1 MKNIKNC
8 IAILGATGF
17 ALAMLSASPCVAATS
32 TPEGFTDNLDAALDR
47 ARSNGR
53 HVVAVFSGS
62 DWCYWCKLLEKE
74 ILSTKTFRK
83 SATNTYELVYID
95 SPRNMSLLSDYA
107 RKNNRKT
114 VEKYKVRGFPTVLVL
129 DGRGAR
135 IAELGY
141 EKCGPEKYLETLASA
156 IRDAPDVEK
165 YIKPIEAVL
174 NRHDDAMQKE
184 MEAAN
189 KEVEAKFPEPA
200 GVLSKKEKRKLEKK
214 ISAFWGEIMFERI
227 AGKYIPLYEKSF
239 AEARAMNVPPHMEKR
254 KSELI
259 DGQEARFNQLKTLRE
274 AYLADKAKKK
284 PVAAEADGGDGG
296 EEDGDDDEAATPAPR
311 SRPSFRLPR
320 PEDAKLETEYWKN
333 VAMPFYLRH
342 FVDSFQPKKGMSKKD
357 AKRVLNVRRALA
369 RYLATGRD
377 EFPTGEECAEAN
389 ALWRA
394 KCRDAAVAIVHYIDL
409 TGDDKYW
416 QGNKL
421 FGEAVAKHDFK
432 REPVLGFVL
441 RMYAVQSAIHR
452 IARGE
457 KKESRKPF
465 NDAVS
470 ACEKAFEAVAGTY
483 KSSDRRILE
492 RFGEIQRLPTVSL
505 KLFGDEYLTLC
516 QTARECMAEASN
528 ARGSGWSSDVTEEGW
543 KGWDKYNAMAA
554 SNLLAAVKLRPEEPR
569 AFMMLSELA
578 GCSCAP
584 GGSPLAWAMMSVSNS
599 LDRSAETIERFL
611 HFQTSRWGGSTAFL
625 RDFVMECATNVD
637 VRSTFSYR
645 GAVVALQKMFIAEAD
660 GMSQKGVVK
669 KIIDPEMAKAL
680 YSMFDA
686 YAAAPETEFMPSA
699 DVFRGMG
706 MSLALMLGDWPRVRR
721 YRESIQSPL
730 RHYRSAYWLRNVDS
744 PAFDGLYL
752 GHMFE
757 VLSSS
762 PQAEEFLKAEEAAAA
777 GRHDEAYKMYAK
789 LEQLK
794 NPIPMERSLAS
805 GRFFAERKIAQEKA
819 GGWVDIMPS
828 RAGGEA
834 SHWWAYTGTD
844 PDGRARLRGGQKGY
858 YRLQSP
864 IPGIG
869 VEIEATVHFEK
880 KDAKQRVWNIGWG
893 LARVFS
899 GFCAEDDAWA
909 FPYIGFCRDGKGDH
923 FFVQTYTRE
932 NVDEDRKDADKRPF
946 KIGSFPPLNVATGD
960 LEKRDSHF
968 FSLKTVDGR
977 LSVSIDG
984 REVYS
989 VPLDEIVDVSRM
1001 RDRIQPN
1008 GDALPVW
1015 KLFKNTSFSSYRYR
1029 RVAEKQ

>member
-17 ALAMLSASPCVAATS
+17 ALAMLSASPCAAATS

-114 VEKYKVRGFPTVLVL
+114 VEKYKVSGFPTVLVL

-189 KEVEAKFPEPA
+189 KEVEAKFPEAA

-377 EFPTGEECAEAN
+377 EFPTGEECAEAS
-389 ALWRA
+389 ALWRS
-394 KCRDAAVAIVHYIDL
+394 KCRDAAVAIVHYIGLEADP
-409 TGDDKYW
+409 KYW
-416 QGNKL
+416 QGNGV
-421 FGEAVAKHDFK
+421 FRDAVAKHDFK

-441 RMYAVQSAIHR
+441 RAYAFKSAAYHIKR
-452 IARGE
+452 
-457 KKESRKPF
+457 KKDEPRKPLE
-465 NDAVS
+465 DARVEY
-470 ACEKAFEAVAGTY
+470 EKAFGLVVGIY
-483 KSSDRRILE
+483 KSADRRILE
-492 RFGEIQRLPTVSL
+492 RFADIQRLPPGAL
-505 KLFGDEYLTLC
+505 KAFGDEYLTLC
-516 QTARECMAEASN
+516 QTAQDYMDKAFD
-528 ARGSGWSSDVTEEGW
+528 ARGSGWASSVTEEGW
-543 KGWDKYNAMAA
+543 KGWGDNNAIAA
-554 SNLLAAVKLRPEEPR
+554 SNLLAAVRLRPEEPR
-569 AFMMLSELA
+569 AAMMLSSLA
-578 GCSCAP
+578 GRSCAV
-584 GGSPLAWAMMSVSNS
+584 GGDSLSWAMTSVSNS
-599 LDRSAETIERFL
+599 LDCSAETIERCL
-611 HFQTSRWGGSTAFL
+611 HFQTSRWGGSTEFL

-645 GAVVALQKMFIAEAD
+645 GAATALDKLFTAEAD
-660 GMSQKGVVK
+660 GMTQKGVVE
-669 KIIDPEMAKAL
+669 KIITPDMAKAL
-680 YSMFDA
+680 YAMFDA

-706 MSLALMLGDWPRVRR
+706 MSLAMQRGDWASVRR
-721 YRESIQSPL
+721 YWKSIRSPL
-730 RHYRSAYWLRNVDS
+730 RQYRSAQWLRRVDS
-744 PAFDGLYL
+744 PALDGIYL
-752 GHMFE
+752 RHVFE
-757 VLSSS
+757 VLSNSAR
-762 PQAEEFLKAEEAAAA
+762 AEDFLKAEEAAAA
-777 GRHDEAYKMYAK
+777 GRHDEAFKMYAE
-789 LEQLK
+789 LEQIR
-794 NPIPMERSLAS
+794 NPSSAEKYLAS
-805 GRFFAERKIAQEKA
+805 GRFFAERRFAQEKV
-819 GGWVDIMPS
+819 GGWIDIMPS

-834 SHWWAYTGTD
+834 NHWWGITGTD
-844 PDGRARLRGGQKGY
+844 PDGRARIRSDRKGY
-858 YRLQSP
+858 YRVQSP

-880 KDAKQRVWNIGWG
+880 RDAKQRVWNVGWG

-899 GFCAEDDAWA
+899 GFCAENSSWA
-909 FPYIGFCRDGKGDH
+909 FPYIGFCRDEKGDH
-923 FFVQTYTRE
+923 YFVQAYTRE
-932 NVDEDRKDADKRPF
+932 NEEDAKKDADKASLE
-946 KIGSFPPLNVATGD
+946 IGSFPMLNVSTGN
-960 LEKRDSHF
+960 LQVKDSHA
-968 FSLKTVDGR
+968 FSLKTTDGKLSISVDGN
-977 LSVSIDG
+977 
-984 REVYS
+984 EVYS
-989 VPLDEIVDVSRM
+989 APLDESTDMSRM

-1008 GDALPVW
+1008 GDVLPVW
-1015 KLFKNTSFSSYRYR
+1015 KLFKNTSFSNYRYR
-1029 RVAEKQ
+1029 RVPKER

>member
-17 ALAMLSASPCVAATS
+17 ALAMLSASPCAAATS

-114 VEKYKVRGFPTVLVL
+114 IEKYKVRGFPTVLVL

-141 EKCGPEKYLETLASA
+141 EKCSPEKYLETLASA

-174 NRHDDAMQKE
+174 NRHDDAMRKE

-189 KEVEAKFPEPA
+189 KEVEAKFPEAA
-200 GVLSKKEKRKLEKK
+200 GMLSKKEKRKLEKK

-342 FVDSFQPKKGMSKKD
+342 FVDSFRPKKGMSKKD

-441 RMYAVQSAIHR
+441 RMYAVQSAIHH

-516 QTARECMAEASN
+516 QTARECMADAFN
-528 ARGSGWSSDVTEEGW
+528 ARGSGWSSDVTDEGW

-569 AFMMLSELA
+569 AAMMLSSLA
-578 GCSCAP
+578 GRSCAV
-584 GGSPLAWAMMSVSNS
+584 GGDSLSWAMTSVSNS
-599 LDRSAETIERFL
+599 LDCSAETIERYL
-611 HFQTSRWGGSTAFL
+611 HFQTSRWGGSTEFL
-625 RDFVMECATNVD
+625 RNFVMECATNVD

-645 GAVVALQKMFIAEAD
+645 GAATALDKLFTAEAD
-660 GMSQKGVVK
+660 GMTQKGVVE
-669 KIIDPEMAKAL
+669 KIITPDMAKAL
-680 YSMFDA
+680 YAMFDA

-706 MSLALMLGDWPRVRR
+706 MSLAMQRGDWASVRR
-721 YRESIQSPL
+721 YWKSIRSPL
-730 RHYRSAYWLRNVDS
+730 RQYRSAQWLRRVDS
-744 PAFDGLYL
+744 PALDGIYL
-752 GHMFE
+752 RHVFE
-757 VLSSS
+757 VLSNSAR
-762 PQAEEFLKAEEAAAA
+762 AEDFLKAEEAAAA
-777 GRHDEAYKMYAK
+777 GRHDEAFKMYAE
-789 LEQLK
+789 LEQIR
-794 NPIPMERSLAS
+794 NPSSAEKYLAS
-805 GRFFAERKIAQEKA
+805 GRFFAERRFAQEKV
-819 GGWVDIMPS
+819 GGWIDIMPS

-834 SHWWAYTGTD
+834 NHWWGITGTD
-844 PDGRARLRGGQKGY
+844 PDGRARIRSDRKGY
-858 YRLQSP
+858 YRVQSP

-880 KDAKQRVWNIGWG
+880 RDAKQRVWNVGWG

-899 GFCAEDDAWA
+899 GFCAENSSWA
-909 FPYIGFCRDGKGDH
+909 FPYIGFCRDEKGDH
-923 FFVQTYTRE
+923 YFVQAYTRE
-932 NVDEDRKDADKRPF
+932 NEEDAKKDADKASLE
-946 KIGSFPPLNVATGD
+946 IGSFPMLNVSTGN
-960 LEKRDSHF
+960 LQVKDSHA
-968 FSLKTVDGR
+968 FSLKTTDGKLSISVDGN
-977 LSVSIDG
+977 
-984 REVYS
+984 EVYS
-989 VPLDEIVDVSRM
+989 APLDESTDMSRM

-1008 GDALPVW
+1008 GDVLPVW
-1015 KLFKNTSFSSYRYR
+1015 KLFKNTSFSNYRYR
-1029 RVAEKQ
+1029 RVPKER